1 MQPHSVPTYFRELDS
16 WHLQLAV
23 LQNAFHSILTCECF
37 MEEDS
42 QFGDTLNV
50 LDKRFQQL
58 LDSCPFPSI
67 PSFSKCTCTPSEIVH
82 TGFERTY

>member
-16 WHLQLAV
+16 WHTQLAI
-23 LQNAFHSILTCECF
+23 LQNAFHAVFNCECF

-50 LDKRFQQL
+50 LDNRFQQL
-58 LDSCPFPSI
+58 LDSCPFPDV
-67 PSFSKCTCTPSEIVH
+67 PSSSKRICTPCGVSYE
-82 TGFERTY
+82 

>member
-1 MQPHSVPTYFRELDS
+1 MQPHSVPAYFRELDS

-23 LQNAFHSILTCECF
+23 LQNAFHAIFTCECF

-42 QFGDTLNV
+42 KFGDTFNV

-58 LDSCPFPSI
+58 LDSCPFPA
-67 PSFSKCTCTPSEIVH
+67 PSSSGCTCTPSEA
-82 TGFERTY
+82 

>member
-1 MQPHSVPTYFRELDS
+1 MQPHSVPTYFQELDS
-16 WHLQLAV
+16 WHLQLAI
-23 LQNAFHSILTCECF
+23 LQNAFHAIFSCECF

-42 QFGDTLNV
+42 KFGDTLNV

-67 PSFSKCTCTPSEIVH
+67 PSSSKCICTPFEIVH
-82 TGFERTY
+82 TGFEGIC